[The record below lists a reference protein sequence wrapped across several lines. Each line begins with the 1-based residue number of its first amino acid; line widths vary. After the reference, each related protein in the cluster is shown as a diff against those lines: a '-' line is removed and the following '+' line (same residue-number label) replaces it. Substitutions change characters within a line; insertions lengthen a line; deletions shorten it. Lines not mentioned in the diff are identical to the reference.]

1 MKHAFFSLLAA
12 FSFSCFAAESPL
24 PSHTDLT
31 HTILDFLSRIELC
44 LNSCKDET
52 SVKSAIPRLKELQQE
67 CGRIVEIQRSL
78 PEPTIQDYMAVQ
90 NQMEAFNTV
99 WGAIRDHIERLE
111 TERLMS
117 EEMRQILHIAPRP

>member
-1 MKHAFFSLLAA
+1 
-12 FSFSCFAAESPL
+12 
-24 PSHTDLT
+24 
-31 HTILDFLSRIELC
+31 
-44 LNSCKDET
+44 
-52 SVKSAIPRLKELQQE
+52 
-67 CGRIVEIQRSL
+67 
-78 PEPTIQDYMAVQ
+78 MAVQ